1 MFCVNQ
7 NYSFYLQS
15 MQVLKTKSVK
25 YFHLFL
31 KIFLIWS
38 YLMNSANETK
48 LEVSIKSEEILNI
61 ERIR

>member
-1 MFCVNQ
+1 
-7 NYSFYLQS
+7 

-31 KIFLIWS
+31 KKFLIWS